1 MSKVTVTKTS
11 FTSGEI
17 DPALYGRV
25 DLRAYDDGAATLRN
39 VLVQRTGGV
48 ARRPG
53 TRHLATVPDGA
64 RLFSFEH
71 GEIRDLLVFGDYV
84 VHIVANDSVRQTL
97 QELPWPIG
105 EVGRIDCTLV
115 DEAVLICHPNWKPHL
130 LRRDDAGT
138 WSIEELLFSA
148 FNADDS
154 DTRVAMPFARFAR
167 SDVALQAVPDP
178 DEPDPTIAGNRY
190 VTVQLRSTAR
200 VFDPDSYR
208 GHKGTIIRLK
218 GRQLLI
224 DYVFPEQ
231 NGMLAYART
240 LEPLV
245 DTVATYDW
253 DEQAHS
259 GLHGWPATA
268 AMHQNRLVLGGCRER
283 GDLIWFSRSGQP
295 FNFDLADGVDDA
307 AIAFRITAERRHEI
321 RQLFSG
327 RVLQVF
333 TTAGEWTIGGFPLT
347 PSTARVEL
355 QTRVGSPEDRQ
366 LAPVDVDGATIFVGK
381 TGRDLREFLFTDT
394 EQAYQAADIAV
405 LSRHLMR
412 DPIDMTFD
420 QARRVFWIARAD
432 GCACAVT
439 IDRNSNVVAWAL
451 QETAGAMQ
459 ETADAI
465 RALTM
470 HDDALMM
477 LVKRT
482 SGLHVERL
490 DDASVLDCLR
500 TYSSPEPKLLWD
512 AIEGVSDGRYH
523 VFADG
528 VSLGEHDII
537 DGSLELSEPAT
548 VLELGHGFDNAVEGL
563 PIIAGGARGGASN
576 ALYRPVRI
584 GLRLGPTAGLMLD
597 TGSGMRPVTVGRMAG
612 VNDVFDLSLRAQG
625 WRRGTAALPWRLAQA
640 APDPFQL
647 LSVTVEAK
655 VNE

>member
-25 DLRAYDDGAATLRN
+25 DLRAYDEGAATLRN

-53 TRHLATVPDGA
+53 TRHLATVPDGG
-64 RLFSFEH
+64 RLYPYEH

-84 VHIVANDSVRQTL
+84 VHIVTNDLVRQTL
-97 QELPWPIG
+97 QGLPWPIG
-105 EVGRIDCTLV
+105 EVGNIDCTLV
-115 DEAVLICHPNWKPHL
+115 DEAVLVCHPDWEPRL
-130 LRRDDAGT
+130 LRRDDAGQ
-138 WSIEELLFSA
+138 WSIQNISFSA

-154 DTRVAMPFARFAR
+154 DMRVAMPFARFAR
-167 SDVALQAVPDP
+167 SDVALQAVPEP
-178 DEPDPTIAGNRY
+178 DEPDPTTAGQRD
-190 VTVQLRSTAR
+190 VTVQLRSSAP
-200 VFDPDSYR
+200 VFDSD

-218 GRQLLI
+218 GRQLFI
-224 DYVFPEQ
+224 DYVDPEQ
-231 NGMLAYART
+231 NGMLAFART

-245 DTVATYDW
+245 DTAATYDW

-259 GLHGWPATA
+259 ALHGWPATA
-268 AMHQNRLVLGGCRER
+268 AMHQNRLALGGCRER
-283 GDLIWFSRSGQP
+283 GDFIWFSRSGRP

-327 RVLQVF
+327 KVLQVF

-355 QTRVGSPEDRQ
+355 QTRVGSPDDRQ
-366 LAPVDVDGATIFVGK
+366 LAPVDVDGATIFVGR

-432 GCACAVT
+432 GRACAVT

-451 QETAGAMQ
+451 QETGG
-459 ETADAI
+459 AI

-470 HDDALMM
+470 HDDALVM
-477 LVKRT
+477 LVETDFRLA
-482 SGLHVERL
+482 SRAARRFEHARLPSHFLIASPNAALGRYRGRERR
-490 DDASVLDCLR
+490 SIPCLR
-500 TYSSPEPKLLWD
+500 RWC
-512 AIEGVSDGRYH
+512 
-523 VFADG
+523 FA
-528 VSLGEHDII
+528 
-537 DGSLELSEPAT
+537 
-548 VLELGHGFDNAVEGL
+548 
-563 PIIAGGARGGASN
+563 R
-576 ALYRPVRI
+576 
-584 GLRLGPTAGLMLD
+584 
-597 TGSGMRPVTVGRMAG
+597 
-612 VNDVFDLSLRAQG
+612 
-625 WRRGTAALPWRLAQA
+625 
-640 APDPFQL
+640 
-647 LSVTVEAK
+647 
-655 VNE
+655 